1 MTLAQL
7 LAQFIARK
15 AELATNM
22 EQAITACV
30 TEQGARAMNE
40 AEQTAYDTMAG
51 ELAQVEA
58 QIANIQ
64 AAQRAQAQQA
74 QTLPQR
80 RSTAPSAPAILT
92 QDPDPKYQGQ
102 AFVRRCIAVLASQLA
117 GNGSSQAPSI
127 AQQRWGR
134 SHPQLVKWIQA
145 TVGGGGLELD
155 ETNSEW
161 GAELVQY
168 DTRSRAD
175 FIEYLHARTIFDRIG
190 FREVPTDVLIKGI
203 EGTAT
208 GYWVGQGQGIPVSAM
223 DFLDVSL
230 STLKVAG
237 LVVASEE
244 WFKRSDPSGEL
255 IVRDALVQALRQ
267 VKDGTAW
274 STADPV
280 TAKAPAG
287 LLKSV
292 VPVSTAGAGILGARA
307 DIFAL
312 VAAFIGEKNEE
323 GLAWVMNPS
332 LALQLASLRT
342 EFDARVFPS
351 ISATGGTLEDY
362 PVFTGHNV
370 GASHLILCKPS
381 DIYRIGEGAIE
392 VALSREATIE
402 MSSTPSG
409 EIITPTSIALA
420 QIPVNMFQTHSL
432 AIKAVQSCN
441 YAKRRAGAVK
451 YVADA
456 AYYPESA

>member
-22 EQAITACV
+22 EQAITATV
-30 TEQGARAMNE
+30 SEQGARAMTE
-40 AEQTAYDTMAG
+40 PEQTAYDTMAA
-51 ELAQVEA
+51 ELASVES
-58 QIANIQ
+58 QIVNIQ
-64 AAQRAQAQQA
+64 AAQRAQAPQSQP
-74 QTLPQR
+74 LPQR
-80 RSTAPSAPAILT
+80 RNTPAAPAILT
-92 QDPDPKYQGQ
+92 QDPEPKYKGQ
-102 AFVRRCIAVLASQLA
+102 AFVRRAIAVLAAQFN
-117 GNGSSQAPSI
+117 GNAQSSVQI
-127 AQQRWGR
+127 ATQRWGR
-134 SHPQLVKWIQA
+134 THPQLVKWIQA

-155 ETNSEW
+155 GTDSTW

-168 DTRSRAD
+168 DTRSRED
-175 FIEYLHARTIFDRIG
+175 FIEYLHSRTIFDRIG
-190 FREVPTDVLIKGI
+190 FREVSTDILIKGI

-223 DFLDVSL
+223 DFLDVQL

-244 WFKRSDPSGEL
+244 WFRRSDPSGEL

-274 STADPV
+274 SAADAV
-280 TAKAPAG
+280 ATKSPAG

-292 VPVSTAGAGILGARA
+292 VPVATAGAGIAGARA
-307 DIFAL
+307 DVFNL
-312 VAAFIGEKNEE
+312 VKAFVDEKNEE

-332 LALQLASLRT
+332 LALQFAALRT
-342 EFDARVFPS
+342 EFDVRVFPG

-370 GASHLILCKPS
+370 NAAHLILCKPS

-402 MSSTPSG
+402 MSDAPAG

-441 YAKRRAGAVK
+441 YAKRRTGAVK

-456 AYYPESA
+456 AYYPESE